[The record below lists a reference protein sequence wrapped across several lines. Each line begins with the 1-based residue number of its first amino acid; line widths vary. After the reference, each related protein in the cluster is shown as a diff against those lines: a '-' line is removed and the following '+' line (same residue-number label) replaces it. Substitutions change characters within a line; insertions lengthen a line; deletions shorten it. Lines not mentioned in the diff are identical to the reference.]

1 MWGGKGLR
9 FILHFQFTVPHGEKS
24 GQELKQGRSLKCR
37 NQKNAAYWLAPKLT
51 HSAPS
56 FIQPRPICLGTG
68 LPTVSGAF
76 LNRLATKKVPA
87 HPYMPTGQPDEGDSS
102 TVVPSSQ
109 MCQVDNCDVSH
120 ICILSNS
127 SYCGFKDQAI
137 VRKPNSHTNPYWIH

>member
-51 HSAPS
+51 FSSFFYTAQTHLPRDGAAHSE
-56 FIQPRPICLGTG
+56 R
-68 LPTVSGAF
+68 AF